1 MMRVRGFR
9 QAIGFA
15 CLLLVAA
22 ACSKSGASQ
31 RDRISATSTS
41 RILFADPVMKAP
53 SALQAVRITV
63 ISSATAGP
71 TPGYYTYVYQVTNDH
86 NSTGNVAE
94 FGVAPV
100 APPDSMFAP
109 EQWIT
114 SYGYQENPDAAVWS
128 VADTITVDS
137 TVDAPIYS
145 SPYEIQIN
153 ETKIFTLVSR
163 RPPTSSVSYY
173 AQAFDSLP
181 DVDSYTASGPG
192 GYDYPSLFRVGV
204 TGTAIGPDI
213 NSTTGVEDMD
223 HLGDSRLKA
232 PKPNPSAGSS
242 AISFYLPTP
251 ATVRLG
257 IYDVQGK
264 KIRSLVEGA
273 LPAGL
278 HSVTWN
284 GTTSKGTLGATGV
297 YFYRLEVNGKP
308 SGERKVTLVR

>member
-1 MMRVRGFR
+1 M
-9 QAIGFA
+9 
-15 CLLLVAA
+15 
-22 ACSKSGASQ
+22 SAS
-31 RDRISATSTS
+31 SAS
-41 RILFADPVMKAP
+41 RILFADPVVRAP
-53 SALQAVRITV
+53 SALQSVRITV
-63 ISSATAGP
+63 VSSATAGP

-86 NSTGNVAE
+86 NSSGNVAE

-109 EQWIT
+109 DQWIT

-153 ETKIFTLVSR
+153 ETKTFTLVSR
-163 RPPTSSVSYY
+163 RPPASSVSYY

-181 DVDSYTASGPG
+181 DVDSYTGSGPG
-192 GYDYPSLFRVGV
+192 VYDYPSLFRVGV
-204 TGTAIGPDI
+204 TGNAIGPDI
-213 NSTTGVEDMD
+213 NSTTGVEDTGQLD
-223 HLGDSRLKA
+223 GNYKLKA
-232 PKPNPSAGSS
+232 PKPNPAAASS
-242 AISFYLPTP
+242 TISFYLPAT

-257 IYDVQGK
+257 IYDVQGRT
-264 KIRSLVEGA
+264 IRSLVEGR

-284 GTTSKGTLGATGV
+284 GMTGEGTLGAAGV
-297 YFYRLEVNGKP
+297 YFYRLEVNGKA